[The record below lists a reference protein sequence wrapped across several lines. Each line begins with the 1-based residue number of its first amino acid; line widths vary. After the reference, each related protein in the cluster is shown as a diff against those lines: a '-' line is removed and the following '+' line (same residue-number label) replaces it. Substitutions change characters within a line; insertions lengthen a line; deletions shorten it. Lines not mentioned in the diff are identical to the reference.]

1 MSEKQISLNST
12 IQNRGLHFLQH
23 LVTDQTPKY
32 KQISQESSRTGMF
45 KVYIGQGD
53 NGLIP

>member
-1 MSEKQISLNST
+1 MSEKQINLNST